1 MVSFLL
7 IRNSMCVS
15 KRSLFILFIAQC
27 VSLTEISVVL
37 ANVVYADKNNT
48 ADADYYSHVI
58 NGIDGAIRSVNQISV
73 GSGRTKGSCVT
84 NPTNLNSNTSV
95 KVFRDDSN
103 LDQALFCSNYL
114 NSIRKDE
121 TKGSLL
127 GAIPNTTN
135 VCKLFS
141 TKGRSRYQN
150 RYPVCGESNHAN
162 VSTIQP
168 VFNNL
173 DQVESLERG
182 YFVKATLSK
191 ASEKLLN
198 LRSEVHHLMNARPKR
213 NESFCEQAFLKE
225 IQQKCYNENT
235 VDDTSC
241 KDSLSRSELLEKS
254 KNAILIVQSGRE
266 KIKEIDRQISELEDT
281 KIFGKDSVMLKY
293 EKQRL
298 ETEKAIISETQ
309 IVKNQNM
316 YPWAFQNSASNVQL
330 EKEFDKYLNNM
341 NQRIEES
348 FLEIQD
354 VGHCSVENY
363 SGLKA
368 TAKCITSG
376 ITSLTPGYYQG
387 MALAMELNKDDSE
400 NSYSNLD
407 SDQVSY
413 QTCIHERMLD
423 QKNTA
428 SVIGL
433 AAVSSYPL
441 FRLIRV
447 GAMATKAKS
456 LISEIP
462 KAGVNLSRAI
472 SNPMV
477 TGLANFS
484 TTAGRVIIDGIGYA
498 SVFEVLE
505 KKCGF
510 TPGDLESQV
519 NTSSSNQCL
528 FSKKRLVAQESK
540 DACLKQVVTMT
551 ALAGKA
557 NVALMTTKLPG
568 SNNNGTA
575 LDGHASTSRK
585 DIVSENKIVKQAHIV
600 RENNYMTITGNY
612 KLKPKTKKDII
623 KYFDHH
629 NREVVHLSY
638 RVREA
643 HPALASRISV
653 KLLDNVAV
661 HDAVKKMP
669 FETLKKEFGYQGVP
683 IDIISGLDLKF
694 IDKLKLKFKKSADG
708 KYYQLDIIDQIN
720 ILWGTSPKVIQDSLK
735 VAKEGSKESKHW
747 KAMDSLFKHTVTDA
761 IGSIDD
767 QIAAK
772 FIASLTPR
780 GRVALRMTEAAA
792 DWSARTGNPLTSHEL
807 GQKAQGTAD
816 YIASRKSPEEYL
828 LYKLAPTKNPIEEQE
843 ARQLIA
849 EMGGLVVPKPGQPV
863 NEGTLLAFFNQ
874 TDAMYID
881 TRKVMSSYNETVQKV
896 GNKKQVLTEGRF
908 IPM

>member
-1 MVSFLL
+1 ML
-7 IRNSMCVS
+7 IPNSMRVS

-27 VSLTEISVVL
+27 VSLTVVSVVS
-37 ANVVYADKNNT
+37 ANVVYADKNNST
-48 ADADYYSHVI
+48 DADYYSHVI
-58 NGIDGAIRSVNQISV
+58 NGMDGAIRSVNQISV
-73 GSGRTKGSCVT
+73 GSGRIEGSCTT
-84 NPTNLNSNTSV
+84 NPTNLNSNTKV

-103 LDQALFCSNYL
+103 LDKAL
-114 NSIRKDE
+114 
-121 TKGSLL
+121 
-127 GAIPNTTN
+127 
-135 VCKLFS
+135 
-141 TKGRSRYQN
+141 
-150 RYPVCGESNHAN
+150 
-162 VSTIQP
+162 
-168 VFNNL
+168 
-173 DQVESLERG
+173 
-182 YFVKATLSK
+182 
-191 ASEKLLN
+191 
-198 LRSEVHHLMNARPKR
+198 
-213 NESFCEQAFLKE
+213 
-225 IQQKCYNENT
+225 
-235 VDDTSC
+235 
-241 KDSLSRSELLEKS
+241 
-254 KNAILIVQSGRE
+254 
-266 KIKEIDRQISELEDT
+266 QISELEDAKT
-281 KIFGKDSVMLKY
+281 FGKDSVMH

-298 ETEKAIISETQ
+298 ETEKAIINETQ

-316 YPWAFQNSASNVQL
+316 YPWAFQNSASNSQL
-330 EKEFDKYLNNM
+330 EKEFDTYLNNM

-354 VGHCSVENY
+354 VGHCSVGNY

-368 TAKCITSG
+368 TTKCLTSG
-376 ITSLTPGYYQG
+376 ITSFTPGYYQT

-413 QTCIHERMLD
+413 QACVHERMLD

-428 SVIGL
+428 NVIGL

-447 GAMATKAKS
+447 GAMATKAKN

-462 KAGVNLSRAI
+462 KAGANLSRAI

-477 TGLANFS
+477 TGLAKFS

-510 TPGDLESQV
+510 KPGDLESQMDG
-519 NTSSSNQCL
+519 NLRKSEDQLKTTSGNQCL
-528 FSKKRLVAQESK
+528 FSKKRLVAQENQ

-557 NVALMTTKLPG
+557 KVALMTTKIPG
-568 SNNNGTA
+568 GNNNSAA
-575 LDGHASTSRK
+575 LDGQASTTSK
-585 DIVSENKIVKQAHIV
+585 EIAPESKVVKQAHIV

-694 IDKLKLKFKKSADG
+694 IDKLKLKFKKSTDG
-708 KYYQLDIIDQIN
+708 KFYELDIIDQIN

-735 VAKEGSKESKHW
+735 ASKAGSKEWKHW
-747 KAMDSLFKHTVTDA
+747 TAMDGLFKHTVNDA

-780 GRVALRMTEAAA
+780 ERVALRMTEAAA

-874 TDAMYID
+874 TDAMYTD

-908 IPM
+908 VPM